1 MRLLHIGLCASFGL
15 LLAGTSHGQSAGGP
29 PCPNPVSIQGF
40 KTCADIKK
48 AEQEGELVF
57 YSPDVEQGTV
67 KVLQAFKA
75 SFPKINTKYIRL
87 QTGALYSKLMAERQA
102 KSYLV
107 DVVNLS
113 DMGLALDFQK
123 RGGFQFYRS
132 PEMAAYEPRFKSKP
146 EGYFTWG
153 CVIMAGIAYNP
164 STTSAADAPKDWAD
178 INQPR
183 WAGSVNTKSANSG
196 LQHTTWFLL
205 RSMLGNDFWNRFTA
219 QKPRAFDSYVQ
230 QYDRLS
236 NGEDKLAVT
245 AQYSGYLEF
254 KAKGAPVEFVAPVS
268 GLPAGPEVVGV
279 VSNAPHPEAAR
290 LFLDW
295 FLSPVGQ
302 RVNADAIY
310 NYSAR
315 IDVEPPPGGIHLSKM
330 KLLVPEDWEE
340 YLKSRKDFIEAWGK
354 LSGLR

>member
-1 MRLLHIGLCASFGL
+1 MKHKIFGLCAAVGL
-15 LLAGTSHGQSAGGP
+15 VFAGTVSAQSAVSA
-29 PCPNPVSIQGF
+29 PCPNPVMVQGF
-40 KTCADIKK
+40 KTCADVKK

-57 YSPDVEQGTV
+57 YSPDVERGTV

-75 SFPKINTKYIRL
+75 AFPKIDTKYIRL

-107 DVVNLS
+107 DVVNIS
-113 DMGLALDFQK
+113 DVGLALDFQK
-123 RGGFQFYRS
+123 RGGYDQYHS
-132 PEMAAYEPRFKSKP
+132 PQLPAYESRFKSNP
-146 EGYFTWG
+146 EGFFTWG
-153 CVIMAGIAYNP
+153 CMIMAGIAYNP
-164 STTSAADAPKDWAD
+164 ATVPTADAPKDWSD
-178 INQPR
+178 LVDPK
-183 WAGSVNTKSANSG
+183 WAGGISVKSANSG
-196 LQHTTWFLL
+196 LQHSTWYEL
-205 RSMLGNDFWNRFTA
+205 RQVLGKDYWDRFAT

-254 KAKGAPVEFVAPVS
+254 KAKGAPIEFIAPTT
-268 GLPAGPEVVGV
+268 GLPAGPEVIGV
-279 VSNAPHPEAAR
+279 VNKAPHPEAAR

-295 FLSPVGQ
+295 FLSPLGQ
-302 RVNADAIY
+302 KVNADAIF

-315 IDVEPPPGGIHLSKM
+315 TDVEPPPGGIPLSKM
-330 KLLVPEDWEE
+330 KLLVPKDWDA
-340 YLKSRKDFIEAWGK
+340 YIASRKDFVQLWGK

>member
-1 MRLLHIGLCASFGL
+1 MKLVIAGLCAAVSLSF
-15 LLAGTSHGQSAGGP
+15 AGMANAQSEMVP
-29 PCPNPVSIQGF
+29 LCSNPVSVQGF
-40 KTCADIKK
+40 KTCADVKK
-48 AEQEGELVF
+48 AEQEGELVL

-75 SFPKINTKYIRL
+75 TFPKINTKYIRL

-102 KSYLV
+102 RSYLV

-113 DMGLALDFQK
+113 DVGLALDFQK
-123 RGGFQFYRS
+123 RGGYEPYRS

-164 STTSAADAPKDWAD
+164 ATTSKADVPKDWSD
-178 INQPR
+178 LNDLKWRGGIN
-183 WAGSVNTKSANSG
+183 VKSANSG
-196 LQHTTWFLL
+196 LQHTTWYVLRGLL
-205 RSMLGNDFWNRFTA
+205 GKDYWPNFAA

-236 NGEDKLAVT
+236 NGEDKVVST

-254 KAKGAPVEFVAPVS
+254 KAKGAPIEFVAPTS
-268 GLPAGPEVVGV
+268 GLPAGPEVIGV
-279 VSNAPHPEAAR
+279 VKNAPHPEAAR

-295 FLSPVGQ
+295 FLSPIGQ
-302 RVNADAIY
+302 KVNADAIF

-315 IDVEPPPGGIHLSKM
+315 SDVEPPPGGIAMSKM
-330 KLLVPEDWEE
+330 KLLVPDDWDA
-340 YLKSRKDFIEAWGK
+340 YLKSRKDFVELWGK
-354 LSGLR
+354 ISGLR

>member
-1 MRLLHIGLCASFGL
+1 MKHLYIGFCAAVGL
-15 LLAGTSHGQSAGGP
+15 LLAGTAHAQSEGGP
-29 PCPNPVSIQGF
+29 PCPNPVSVQGF
-40 KTCADIKK
+40 KTCADVKK
-48 AEQEGELVF
+48 AEQEGEMVF

-102 KSYLV
+102 RSYLV

-113 DMGLALDFQK
+113 DVGLALDFQK
-123 RGGFQFYRS
+123 RGGYQYYRS
-132 PEMAAYEPRFKSKP
+132 PEMAAYESRFKSKP

-153 CVIMAGIAYNP
+153 CMIMAGIAYNP
-164 STTSAADAPKDWAD
+164 TTTSAADAPKDWTD
-178 INQPR
+178 INNPK
-183 WAGSVNTKSANSG
+183 WAGGVSVKSANSG
-196 LQHTTWFLL
+196 LQHTTWYLL
-205 RSMLGNDFWNRFTA
+205 RNLFGKDFWTRFTA

-245 AQYSGYLEF
+245 AQYSGFLEF
-254 KAKGAPVEFVAPVS
+254 KAKGAPIEFVAPTS

-295 FLSPVGQ
+295 FLSPIGQ
-302 RVNADAIY
+302 KVNADAIF

-315 IDVEPPPGGIHLSKM
+315 TDVEPPPGGIPISKM
-330 KLLVPEDWEE
+330 KLLIPDDWNE
-340 YLKSRKDFIEAWGK
+340 YLKSRKDFIELWGK